1 MPIKPAK
8 PVALSLPTGP
18 LAPPIISSNW
28 INSQPLSWD
37 GLRGKVVM
45 VEFWTFSCINCIHVT
60 PAMKGYHKDF
70 ADQGFTLI
78 GVHAPEFDY
87 EKVLA
92 NVQKAVK
99 EAGIEY
105 PVAIDNDFANWQ
117 RYANHYWPAWT
128 LIDKRGNVRYSHIG
142 EGAYDETR
150 ENIKALLA
158 E

>member
-117 RYANHYWPAWT
+117 RYTNHYWPAWT